1 MTIDEL
7 RDIGL
12 AELTD
17 DEISG
22 FLSSQRV
29 GVLALPGDAGDQPP
43 YVLPISYGY
52 DGENRLY
59 LTYVLGASSQKA
71 TLTESTDVAR
81 FLVFTVDSLYSW
93 ESVLLTGR
101 LEPVPEDRWDDLESV
116 LADAWRPALFASAVD
131 EQQVRVYE
139 FRIDER
145 SGVKHQG
152 LPPGLDPRTDE

>member
-1 MTIDEL
+1 MTVDEL
-7 RDIGL
+7 REFGL

-17 DEISG
+17 DEISA

-29 GVLALPGDAGDQPP
+29 GVLALPGDESDRSP

-52 DGENRLY
+52 DGDDRLY
-59 LTYVLGASSQKA
+59 LTYVLGASSRKA
-71 TLTESTDVAR
+71 TLTESSEAAR

-101 LEPVPEDRWDDLESV
+101 LEPVPEDRWDDLESI
-116 LADAWRPALFASAVD
+116 LSDAWRPELFASAVD
-131 EQQVRVYE
+131 EQQVRVYA
-139 FRIDER
+139 FRIDDQ

-152 LPPGLDPRTDE
+152 LPPGFGPETDE